1 MAHYNAFLLA
11 AAVLLAASAVIVGE
25 MARPIVSESTT
36 RIMDVAENPQMFAN
50 RTITL
55 EGTLR
60 IERDYWGGGIE
71 RFYLE
76 DGAESRFEIFSW
88 KPLEVYRPPNCATC
102 NTPATMM
109 EYLGKGLAL
118 SGTVMEAPN
127 EYYDAA
133 AGRWIANGTR
143 YVFSVSDARI
153 IG

>member
-1 MAHYNAFLLA
+1 MANYNAFLLA

-25 MARPIVSESTT
+25 MARPIASESATG
-36 RIMDVAENPQMFAN
+36 IMDVAENPKKFAN

-60 IERDYWGGGIE
+60 IEGDYWGGGIK

-76 DGAESRFEIFSW
+76 DGAGSRFEIVSW

-109 EYLGKGLAL
+109 EYLGKGLAI
-118 SGTVMEAPN
+118 SGAVMEAPDD
-127 EYYDAA
+127 YYDAA
-133 AGRWIANGTR
+133 AGKWVANGTR